1 MTPKEKA
8 EYLIDSFVRDGYD
21 LVMSDR
27 MAKWCALFAVDEII
41 EVLVD
46 LSNGEFTYIHNVEY
60 WEQVKQEIKQS

>member
-41 EVLVD
+41 EEVYNNE
-46 LSNGEFTYIHNVEY
+46 SSISRYKY
-60 WEQVKQEIKQS
+60 WQEVKQEIKQL